1 MTNVMTAP
9 KSAYG
14 ICVKTCVI
22 GEHAAP
28 CVASTVES
36 LKKQAWL
43 PTDNGECIVPM
54 IDGM

>member
-54 IDGM
+54 INGM